1 MTDTGSYTKMNKT
14 ITIELTQQEVWFLD
28 IVLGDAKR
36 EYAGLYA
43 KFQQNRDEYQPNA
56 EESFLRNLERIE
68 NLREKINV
76 FTK

>member
-1 MTDTGSYTKMNKT
+1 MNKT

-43 KFQQNRDEYQPNA
+43 KFQQNRDAYQPNA
-56 EESFLRNLERIE
+56 EGSFLRNLERIE
-68 NLREKINV
+68 SLKEKINV

>member
-1 MTDTGSYTKMNKT
+1 MNKT

-68 NLREKINV
+68 SLKEKINV

>member
-1 MTDTGSYTKMNKT
+1 MNKT